1 MQPLEPGFEPPVD
14 EDEGMYL
21 ERTTLAW
28 SRTGIGLLVCV
39 AALGRRVWPLDR
51 ADHKIALFTVAVGGL
66 IAAFAM
72 IRAPTR
78 GRRADARAGDGR
90 GTDATTDQH
99 RDVRARRGRVR
110 PRDVPADLN
119 RRG

>member
-1 MQPLEPGFEPPVD
+1 MPEVPVEPGFEPPVD

-51 ADHKIALFTVAVGGL
+51 TDHKLALFTVAVGGL
-66 IAAFAM
+66 IAAYAM
-72 IRAPTR
+72 ITASRA
-78 GRRADARAGDGR
+78 ADAPMHVPETGEAPKLRLISI
-90 GTDATTDQH
+90 GTFVLAVGAFVLGLFPPT
-99 RDVRARRGRVR
+99 
-110 PRDVPADLN
+110 
-119 RRG
+119 